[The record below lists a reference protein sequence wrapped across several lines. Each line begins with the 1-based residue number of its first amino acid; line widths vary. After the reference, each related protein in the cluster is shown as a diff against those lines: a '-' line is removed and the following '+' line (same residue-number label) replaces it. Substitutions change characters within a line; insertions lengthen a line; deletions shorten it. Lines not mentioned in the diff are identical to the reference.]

1 MKNALIK
8 SLGIIPDWSGKKISE
23 IGKLATLK
31 DNPDRI
37 KQLLFELKTIAEG
50 TVGSLIASGIV
61 GLINGMV
68 L

>member
-1 MKNALIK
+1 MVRE
-8 SLGIIPDWSGKKISE
+8 KISE

-37 KQLLFELKTIAEG
+37 KQLLSELKTIAEG